1 MTQDEFFMQRALELA
16 ALGMGNVSPN
26 PLVGC
31 VIVLNDRII
40 GEGWHQKYGEAHA
53 EVNAVASVENKS
65 QLQEATVYVNL
76 EPCSHQ
82 GKTPPCA
89 DMLIQHKVK
98 KVVISNLDSNP
109 LVSGNGIRKLREA
122 GIDVTTGLL
131 ETEGRFLNR
140 RFFSYME
147 KKRPYIIL
155 KWAETADGFI
165 ARENYESKWIS
176 NEYSRQLAHRWRSE
190 EDAVMVGTRTAEY
203 DNPML
208 NVRDWSGRNPVRVV
222 IDRDLRLNDQLNLF
236 DRSQPTICYNL
247 LREEEHENLM
257 FVKLGTENFWGEMI
271 HDLFKRGIQS
281 IVVEGGAQTFSIFI
295 KNDRWDEARV
305 FRSTQSFIKGIPAP
319 ELHGHHLSEENI
331 MGDHLTIFTNTPGLK
346 L

>member
-1 MTQDEFFMQRALELA
+1 MTQDELFMQRALELA

-31 VIVLNDRII
+31 VMVLNDRII

-82 GKTPPCA
+82 GKTPPCV

-140 RFFSYME
+140 RFFSFME
-147 KKRPYIIL
+147 KKRPHIIL

-257 FVKLGTENFWGEMI
+257 FVKLGTENFLEEMI
-271 HDLFKRGIQS
+271 HDLYERKIQS
-281 IVVEGGAQTFSIFI
+281 IVVEGGAQTFSTFI
-295 KNDRWDEARV
+295 KNDWWDEARV
-305 FRSTQSFIKGIPAP
+305 FRSTLSFIKGIPAP

>member
-1 MTQDEFFMQRALELA
+1 MTQDELFMQRALELA

-31 VIVLNDRII
+31 VMVLNDRII

-76 EPCSHQ
+76 EPCSHH
-82 GKTPPCA
+82 GKTPPCV

-140 RFFSYME
+140 RFFSFME
-147 KKRPYIIL
+147 KKRPHIIL

-257 FVKLGTENFWGEMI
+257 FVKLGTENFLEEMI
-271 HDLFKRGIQS
+271 HDLYERKIQS
-281 IVVEGGAQTFSIFI
+281 IVVEGGAQTFSTFI
-295 KNDRWDEARV
+295 KNDWWDEARV
-305 FRSTQSFIKGIPAP
+305 FRSTLSFIKGIPAP

-331 MGDHLTIFTNTPGLK
+331 MGDHLTIFTNAPSLK

>member
-1 MTQDEFFMQRALELA
+1 MTQDELFMQRALELA
-16 ALGMGNVSPN
+16 ALGMGIVSPN

-31 VIVLNDRII
+31 VMVLNDRII

-76 EPCSHQ
+76 EPCSHH
-82 GKTPPCA
+82 GKTPPCV

-98 KVVISNLDSNP
+98 KVVISSLDSNP

-140 RFFSYME
+140 RFFSFME
-147 KKRPYIIL
+147 KKRPHIIL

-257 FVKLGTENFWGEMI
+257 FVKLGTENFLEEMI
-271 HDLFKRGIQS
+271 HDLYERKIQS
-281 IVVEGGAQTFSIFI
+281 IVVEGGAQTFSTFI
-295 KNDRWDEARV
+295 KNDWWDEARV
-305 FRSTQSFIKGIPAP
+305 FRSTLSFIKGIPAP

-331 MGDHLTIFTNTPGLK
+331 MGDHLTIFTNAPSLK

>member
-31 VIVLNDRII
+31 VIVHGDRII

-98 KVVISNLDSNP
+98 RVVISNLDSNP

-140 RFFSYME
+140 RFFSFME

-257 FVKLGTENFWGEMI
+257 FVKLGTENFLEEMI
-271 HDLFKRGIQS
+271 HDLYERKIQS
-281 IVVEGGAQTFSIFI
+281 IVVEGGAQTFSTFI
-295 KNDRWDEARV
+295 KNDWWDEARV
-305 FRSTQSFIKGIPAP
+305 FRSTLSFIKGIPAP

-331 MGDHLTIFTNTPGLK
+331 MGDHLTIFTNAPSLK

>member
-1 MTQDEFFMQRALELA
+1 MTQDELFMQRALELA
-16 ALGMGNVSPN
+16 ALGMGIVSPN

-31 VIVLNDRII
+31 VMVLNDRII

-76 EPCSHQ
+76 EPCSHH
-82 GKTPPCA
+82 GKTPPCV

-140 RFFSYME
+140 RFFSFME

-257 FVKLGTENFWGEMI
+257 FVKLGNENFLEEMI
-271 HDLFKRGIQS
+271 HDLYERKIQS
-281 IVVEGGAQTFSIFI
+281 IVVEGGAQTFSTFI
-295 KNDRWDEARV
+295 KNDWWDEARV
-305 FRSTQSFIKGIPAP
+305 FRSTLSFIKGIPAP

-331 MGDHLTIFTNTPGLK
+331 MGDHLTIFTNAHSLK

>member
-1 MTQDEFFMQRALELA
+1 
-16 ALGMGNVSPN
+16 
-26 PLVGC
+26 
-31 VIVLNDRII
+31 
-40 GEGWHQKYGEAHA
+40 
-53 EVNAVASVENKS
+53 
-65 QLQEATVYVNL
+65 
-76 EPCSHQ
+76 
-82 GKTPPCA
+82 
-89 DMLIQHKVK
+89 
-98 KVVISNLDSNP
+98 
-109 LVSGNGIRKLREA
+109 
-122 GIDVTTGLL
+122 
-131 ETEGRFLNR
+131 
-140 RFFSYME
+140 ME
-147 KKRPYIIL
+147 KKRPHIIL

-222 IDRDLRLNDQLNLF
+222 FDRDLRLNDQLNLF

-257 FVKLGTENFWGEMI
+257 FVKLGTENFLEEMI
-271 HDLFKRGIQS
+271 HDLYERKIQS
-281 IVVEGGAQTFSIFI
+281 IVVEGGAQTFSTFI
-295 KNDRWDEARV
+295 KNDWWDEARV
-305 FRSTQSFIKGIPAP
+305 FRSTLSFIKGIPAP

-331 MGDHLTIFTNTPGLK
+331 MGDHLTIFTNAPSLK

>member
-31 VIVLNDRII
+31 VIVHGDRII

-76 EPCSHQ
+76 EPCSHH
-82 GKTPPCA
+82 GKTPPCV

-98 KVVISNLDSNP
+98 KVVISSLDSNP

-140 RFFSYME
+140 RFFSFME

-257 FVKLGTENFWGEMI
+257 FVKLGTENFLEEMI
-271 HDLFKRGIQS
+271 HDLYERKIQS
-281 IVVEGGAQTFSIFI
+281 IVVEGGAQTFSTFI
-295 KNDRWDEARV
+295 KNDWWDEARV
-305 FRSTQSFIKGIPAP
+305 FRSTLSFIKGIPAP

-331 MGDHLTIFTNTPGLK
+331 MGDHLTIFTNAPSLK